1 MSNTATTALMLALI
15 APALAQIPPD
25 DPFRKALLL
34 PVPVSANV
42 AGMST
47 PIASPPNAIAVS
59 YLARESAA
67 IGCQVWMAAA
77 VPIVIVLL
85 LVTWWRLRRLFP
97 ATGVRWRI
105 EFPDTTITRRGVLVM
120 IIAIVTFACWVT
132 EPWHGV
138 SASAVSVLPV
148 TLLFATGIISREDV
162 NSLDW
167 DVLIRADRRTRRF
180 AQHGV
185 AGEYAANAMTYAR
198 GGLSSADFLRTAG
211 FIGTAGAILVIA
223 VLVFLR

>member
-1 MSNTATTALMLALI
+1 
-15 APALAQIPPD
+15 
-25 DPFRKALLL
+25 
-34 PVPVSANV
+34 
-42 AGMST
+42 
-47 PIASPPNAIAVS
+47 
-59 YLARESAA
+59 
-67 IGCQVWMAAA
+67 
-77 VPIVIVLL
+77 
-85 LVTWWRLRRLFP
+85 
-97 ATGVRWRI
+97 
-105 EFPDTTITRRGVLVM
+105 M